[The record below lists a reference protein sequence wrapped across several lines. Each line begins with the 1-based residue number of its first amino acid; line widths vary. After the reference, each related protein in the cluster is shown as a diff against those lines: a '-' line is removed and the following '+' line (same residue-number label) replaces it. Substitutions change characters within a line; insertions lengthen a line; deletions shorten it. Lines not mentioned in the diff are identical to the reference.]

1 MTDSGSGA
9 LAAMVRLIDRLNE
22 TVGRATSWLVLSM
35 VLTTCLVAVLRYGFG
50 LGWIWLQEVYVWM
63 HGVII
68 MVAAGYTLL
77 HDGHVRVDI
86 FYRSA
91 SMRFKAWVD
100 LLGVLFLLFPMIGI
114 VWWTAWP
121 YVLLSWHR
129 HEESRDAGGMQGL
142 YLLKTA
148 MLVFCVLLALQ
159 GLALAIRSLLVLLN
173 RAESS
178 AAPKQEHDQAGP

>member
-1 MTDSGSGA
+1 MTESGSSM
-9 LAAMVRLIDRLNE
+9 LAAMVRFIDRLNE

-35 VLTTCLVAVLRYGFG
+35 VLTTCLVAVMRYGFE
-50 LGWIWLQEVYVWM
+50 LGWIWIQEIYVWM

-91 SMRFKAWVD
+91 SARYKAWVD
-100 LLGVLFLLFPMIGI
+100 LLGVLCLLFPMLGI

-129 HEESRDAGGMQGL
+129 HETSRDAGGMQGL

-148 MLVFCVLLALQ
+148 ILVYCVLLALQ

-173 RAESS
+173 RADSS
-178 AAPKQEHDQAGP
+178 AAPKQEHEQVGP